1 MPLPVEDSIAPAA
14 IERAL
19 MIYEWLSERDRAALV
34 QARKALTE
42 RIYAMVSA
50 GEVDGQ
56 RLIVGGLTYLK
67 TRERESRI
75 VPPHAPRSHARTVRR
90 RGVRGL

>member
-1 MPLPVEDSIAPAA
+1 MMTMPTPVEDFVAPAA

-19 MIYEWLSERDRAALV
+19 MIYEWLRERDRATLV

-42 RIYAMVSA
+42 RIYAMVTA
-50 GEVDGQ
+50 GEVDDI

-67 TRERESRI
+67 ERERSRYRGT
-75 VPPHAPRSHARTVRR
+75 HAYEARKHVVA
-90 RGVRGL
+90 G